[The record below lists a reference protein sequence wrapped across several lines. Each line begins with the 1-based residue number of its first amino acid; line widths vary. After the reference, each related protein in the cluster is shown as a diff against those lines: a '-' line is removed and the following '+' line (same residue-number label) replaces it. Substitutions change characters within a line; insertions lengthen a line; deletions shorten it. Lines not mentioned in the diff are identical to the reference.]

1 MKITQSHMPQ
11 CRGPPPLG
19 FWILKISEERSVC
32 VMAEGKEYFI
42 RVQGT
47 LISVTHEVY
56 QTCHQMKR
64 HEKTLY
70 EKDQRNG
77 LVSYNA
83 LDSDDMAGEESI
95 PDRVSPGV
103 EDAVAE
109 NILTEQLHQCIAQLS
124 ETEQRLI
131 QALFFEERTEREY
144 AKALGISQKAVN
156 KRKKQVIEKLRNLMK
171 I

>member
-1 MKITQSHMPQ
+1 
-11 CRGPPPLG
+11 
-19 FWILKISEERSVC
+19 
-32 VMAEGKEYFI
+32 MAEKKEYFI

-47 LISVTHEVY
+47 LISVTYEVY
-56 QTCHQMKR
+56 QACHQMKR

-83 LDSDDMAGEESI
+83 LDTDDVVGEESI
-95 PDRVSPGV
+95 PDRVSPSIEAVV
-103 EDAVAE
+103 EV
-109 NILTEQLHQCIAQLS
+109 NLLTEQLYQCIARLS
-124 ETEQRLI
+124 ETEQKLL

-144 AKALGISQKAVN
+144 AKTLGISQKAVN
-156 KRKKQVIEKLRNLMK
+156 KRKKQVIEKLRSLMK